1 MSIDWITV
9 AAQIANFLV
18 LVWLLKRFLYRP
30 ILDGIDARERR
41 IADRMQEAG
50 RIREEAEAA
59 EARHETEIARL
70 KAGRK
75 AVMEEVRE
83 EAEQDRDALLTKA
96 RERLGREQ
104 TAREQARA
112 DEARRFAADLEYRG
126 ASALV
131 ALLRKALRDLA
142 GETLEDRIVARA
154 AERLPDMADDLA
166 DAADKDSDA
175 IVTSKDP
182 LPEDLQARLTRQ
194 INDALPD
201 IAVRFRADP
210 EQSPGL
216 GLRVGGAQLGWSADS
231 YVNGLQAI
239 LEDARHG
246 RRQANAA

>member
-41 IADRMQEAG
+41 IAERMVEAG
-50 RIREEAEAA
+50 RIRQQAEAA
-59 EARHETEIARL
+59 EARHDAEIARL
-70 KAGRK
+70 KEGHEGVIEK
-75 AVMEEVRE
+75 ARQ
-83 EAEQDRDALLTKA
+83 EAEEERDALLRQA
-96 RERLGREQ
+96 RERLEREQ
-104 TAREQARA
+104 AAREEARA
-112 DEARRFAADLEYRG
+112 DEARRYTADLELRG

-142 GETLEDRIVARA
+142 GETLEDRIIARA
-154 AERLPDMADDLA
+154 AERLPDMAGDLA
-166 DAADKDSDA
+166 EAAGRDSDA

-182 LPEDLQARLTRQ
+182 LPEDLQAQLTRQ

-201 IAVRFRADP
+201 IAVHFRTDP

-216 GLRVGGAQLGWSADS
+216 GLRVGGAQLGWSTDS
-231 YVNGLQAI
+231 YVNGLRAI
-239 LEDARHG
+239 LENARHG
-246 RRQANAA
+246 RGEANAA